1 MTDEITIDE
10 FLTELKKSG
19 ARAVLQVRHAERPR
33 MDPTDP
39 TFGDRLAIT
48 EEGVRTS
55 RRLGEILKDFAG
67 DVTFVSSPLLRTTM
81 TAEAIAAGMGVGKPA
96 IPTEPCLGNGS
107 FYYKDIRE
115 VLHQFRPEHF
125 FDACFEY
132 FEKGDLP
139 GFHNL
144 HEATAKLESW
154 LLSRLERRLL
164 IATTHDC
171 YIAAFM
177 ASKCGMAFTRENW
190 TRFLDGGAIF
200 VYPDGIRRY
209 ALVRTGLS
217 TGIVGVGGK
226 VM

>member
-10 FLTELKKSG
+10 FVAELKKPDV
-19 ARAVLQVRHAERPR
+19 RAVLQVRHAERPR

-48 EEGVRTS
+48 EEGFVTS

-67 DVTFVSSPLLRTTM
+67 DVTFASSPLLRTTM
-81 TAEAIAAGMGVGKPA
+81 TVEAIAAGMGVENPA
-96 IPTEPCLGNGS
+96 IPTAPCLGNGS

-125 FDACFEY
+125 FTACFEY

-139 GFHNL
+139 GFNNL
-144 HEATAKLESW
+144 HEATARLESW
-154 LLSRLERRLL
+154 LVARLEKKLF

-177 ASKCGMAFTRENW
+177 ASKRGMVFTRENW

-200 VYPDGIRRY
+200 LYPDGTRDY

>member
-1 MTDEITIDE
+1 MTDEITLAE
-10 FLTELKKSG
+10 FVAELKKPG
-19 ARAVLQVRHAERPR
+19 VRAAFQVRHAERPR

-48 EEGVRTS
+48 EEGVRTA
-55 RRLGEILKDFAG
+55 RELGKRLRDFKDE
-67 DVTFVSSPLLRTTM
+67 VSFVSSPLLRTTM
-81 TAEAIAAGMGVGKPA
+81 TAEAIAAGMGVEKPE
-96 IPTEPCLGNGS
+96 IPTDACLGNSS
-107 FYYKDIRE
+107 FYYKDVRE

-144 HEATAKLESW
+144 HEATTELETW
-154 LLSRLERRLL
+154 LLGRLERKLL
-164 IATTHDC
+164 IAATHDC

-177 ASKCGMAFTRENW
+177 AAKCGLKFTRENW
-190 TRFLDGGAIF
+190 TRFLDGGAVF
-200 VYPDGIRRY
+200 VYPDGTRRY